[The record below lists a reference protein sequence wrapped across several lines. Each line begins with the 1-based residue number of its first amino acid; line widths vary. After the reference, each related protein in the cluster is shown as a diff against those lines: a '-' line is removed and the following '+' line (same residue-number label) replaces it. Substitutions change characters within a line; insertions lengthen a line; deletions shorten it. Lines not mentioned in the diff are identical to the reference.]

1 MGKKN
6 EFTFK
11 KFWKRKSQNLKF
23 IGALLVL
30 VHTELSLLYK
40 KSSATSHRGNLLF
53 TVFKLLF
60 KGLRYL
66 AIAVPSSGV
75 ICSLLVFRVKCSC
88 ISILNCFLPFRSPSM
103 KLTFT
108 SPYLILLPLI
118 CVHGF
123 IMEGNEN
130 ALLSDVR

>member
-40 KSSATSHRGNLLF
+40 KSSATPHRGNLLF

-88 ISILNCFLPFRSPSM
+88 ISILNCF
-103 KLTFT
+103 
-108 SPYLILLPLI
+108 
-118 CVHGF
+118 HGIF
-123 IMEGNEN
+123 F
-130 ALLSDVR
+130 LSDHIV